1 MRARREFVLAL
12 LVSSAFAQS
21 PAPLPPN
28 YKPILN
34 NADVLV
40 QRVHY
45 GPHEFV
51 PMHDH
56 PAVTTIYVYLNDS
69 GVVDIAH
76 ENGPTLHRPPT
87 HTGAFRVSPGNFER
101 HSVQNTSDLPSDFLR
116 IELKYLPVHSL
127 PAEFRGEAPKE
138 PFHSGTET
146 LYDNPALRV
155 ERILCAPT
163 EKCGDQTENAPSV
176 LVLIPLKSTSEPA
189 QNPVIWLPAN
199 EDLSAIKN
207 MSAFKDAQ
215 EPYEILRIILLKH

>member
-21 PAPLPPN
+21 SAPLPPN

-56 PAVTTIYVYLNDS
+56 PAVTTIYVYLNSS

-155 ERILCAPT
+155 ERILCVSD
-163 EKCGDQTENAPSV
+163 EKCTAGSIHTSSV
-176 LVLIPLKSTSEPA
+176 LVVIPLKSTSKPA

-199 EDLSAIKN
+199 KDPYDIKDIK
-207 MSAFKDAQ
+207 SIEGVD
-215 EPYEILRIILLKH
+215 EPYEILRIVLLKH